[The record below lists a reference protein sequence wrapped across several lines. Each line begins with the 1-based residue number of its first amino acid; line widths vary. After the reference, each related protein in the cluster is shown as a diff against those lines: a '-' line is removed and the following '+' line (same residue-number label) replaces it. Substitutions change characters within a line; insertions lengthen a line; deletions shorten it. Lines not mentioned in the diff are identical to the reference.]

1 MFEQIFEIEYIEEV
15 NLAPTRIKASSM
27 NLMYDFRYQAPRLV
41 FLDWTYTP
49 VFTHDG
55 LPDIIKAIHFI
66 KKENDHENT
75 ETNSIDNH
83 LANPHDT
90 IN

>member
-27 NLMYDFRYQAPRLV
+27 NLMYDYRFQAPRLV
-41 FLDWTYTP
+41 FLDWSYTP

-66 KKENDHENT
+66 KKENDNEKPTVIVNHVSG
-75 ETNSIDNH
+75 NSDI
-83 LANPHDT
+83 LSQ
-90 IN
+90 